1 MNDIAREPLG
11 NSLSN
16 TKGCFQILRLIWNQT
31 RAIFIDPH
39 LANTLK
45 LCFIIFFMFLFGHG
59 MVNWLPH
66 FLMKLQSNIGLE
78 KTLCEI
84 ISHNIGDEPLVEEYK
99 RATAFE
105 NNKMV

>member
-1 MNDIAREPLG
+1 MKDIVREPLG

-16 TKGCFQILRLIWNQT
+16 TQGFGSILRLIWNQT
-31 RAIFIDPH
+31 RAIFMHPH

-45 LCFIIFFMFLFGHG
+45 LCFIIFFTFLFSHG
-59 MVNWLPH
+59 MVNWLPD

-84 ISHNIGDEPLVEEYK
+84 VSQHIDDEPLVNK

-105 NNKMV
+105 KNKMV